1 VVEDRERAAVRI
13 TVEHQCPNCGRR
25 LQCFKDELER
35 FGLLRLKV
43 LYCARCAKFSRVAWR
58 ELPLLA
64 VLIVAGL
71 AAAAWAW

>member
-1 VVEDRERAAVRI
+1 MVEDREREGVRI

-35 FGLLRLKV
+35 LGLLHLKV

-58 ELPLLA
+58 ELPLPA
-64 VLIVAGL
+64 VLIVAVL
-71 AAAAWAW
+71 AAVAWAW